1 MDLFANPANMKLK
14 SNTLIQYHSD
24 FSRKMEQFF
33 TLACFLLFVGH
44 IEASSCINE
53 TDTCWETCFDGMY
66 PPKYVDEIKEV
77 CTSFGILGDIH
88 DLLLSWDLIP
98 VDDSFHTFAKSMVVG
113 QSQPPSCKANI
124 ITKHLLLSR
133 DILCDHNCRLGTRY
147 EHCCCHKS
155 RLLCTVL
162 CTSSKN

>member
-44 IEASSCINE
+44 IESSSCINE

-66 PPKYVDEIKEV
+66 PPQYVDEIKEV

-88 DLLLSWDLIP
+88 DLLLS
-98 VDDSFHTFAKSMVVG
+98 
-113 QSQPPSCKANI
+113 
-124 ITKHLLLSR
+124 
-133 DILCDHNCRLGTRY
+133 
-147 EHCCCHKS
+147 
-155 RLLCTVL
+155 
-162 CTSSKN
+162 